1 MIIFLC
7 SVCEEIKC
15 LTPLWEPEKT
25 EQSIFTAWEQQRQKP
40 VCEQPEGME
49 RLTVKTE
56 SGLYTGNPVTAI
68 VQILLHYSEH
78 YSLLI
83 EMPRFY
89 PWLAHMGLMF
99 SENSSQG
106 RVTDP
111 RKKSIF
117 LLCPGL
123 AKNESLLERQI
134 G

>member
-1 MIIFLC
+1 M
-7 SVCEEIKC
+7 
-15 LTPLWEPEKT
+15 EPEKT
-25 EQSIFTAWEQQRQKP
+25 EQSIFTAWEQQRPKP

-49 RLTVKTE
+49 RLTVKNE

-78 YSLLI
+78 YSLLT

-89 PWLAHMGLMF
+89 PWLAPMGLMF

-123 AKNESLLERQI
+123 AKKESLLERQI